1 MKSVWHKILR
11 VNLSTGTC
19 KPEEVP
25 DRVYEYF
32 LGGAGLIAWV
42 LYKECPAGTKAF
54 DPENRL
60 TFAVGPLQG
69 LKQTGAAKWSAGA
82 ISPSINMNSEAAATA
97 SWGIELK
104 KTGHDAI
111 IVHGKAD
118 KPVYI
123 VVEDDRVEI
132 KDASHLWGRDAYDAS
147 DAIKEAEGD
156 KFEVISIGQAAEKL
170 VRYANIQTSKKSFL
184 GRCGLGAVMGSKL
197 LKGIAV
203 RGTQICPIHDPEEID
218 RLNNSINRRLAEVDS
233 SKPKEKCWSY
243 GGTAIAT
250 ALFAPQGN
258 LPVKNYQLATFPN
271 GVKEFDGVNYVE
283 ELDAKPWPCPKCV
296 IGVITCAK
304 SRKGLTP
311 TRVKGRSMSLLP

>member
-11 VNLSTGTC
+11 VDLSSGIC
-19 KPEEVP
+19 KSEKVA
-25 DRVYEYF
+25 DKVYEYF

-42 LYKECPAGTKAF
+42 LHKECPAGTRAF

-60 TFAVGPLQG
+60 TFASG
-69 LKQTGAAKWSAGA
+69 LLHGIRQTGAAKWSAGA
-82 ISPSINMNSEAAATA
+82 ISPSINMNAESAATA

-104 KTGHDAI
+104 RTGHDAI
-111 IVHGKAD
+111 IVYGKAD

-123 VVEDDRVEI
+123 VVDDDRVEI
-132 KDASHLWGRDAYDAS
+132 KDASHLWGRDAYEAH

-156 KFEVISIGQAAEKL
+156 KFEVISIGQAGEKL

-203 RGTQICPIHDPEEID
+203 RGTRVCPTHDLEEID
-218 RLNNSINRRLAEVDS
+218 RLNKSINHRLAELDA
-233 SKPKEKCWSY
+233 SKPKENRWSY

-258 LPVKNYQLATFPN
+258 LPVKNFQLATFP
-271 GVKEFDGVNYVE
+271 
-283 ELDAKPWPCPKCV
+283 A
-296 IGVITCAK
+296 A
-304 SRKGLTP
+304 
-311 TRVKGRSMSLLP
+311 